1 MPKPLLHN
9 SFCAQLDIKW
19 PLIQAPMGGGPTT
32 PALVAA
38 VSNAGGLG
46 SLGVAYLT
54 PQSIEQTIKET
65 QRLTQHPFSVNLF
78 APANTPILNQE
89 AIDAACDATRGYR
102 QELDL
107 LEPSLQAPFAENFE
121 EQFTSVLRCRP
132 AALSY
137 TFGLINKELLQECH
151 QQKIFTMGTATTVE
165 EGLTLQE
172 YGVDAVI
179 AQGAEAGGHRGT
191 FTPEQHDSL
200 IGTFALTRLLS
211 QSLKIP
217 VIASGG
223 IMDGHGIVAALT
235 LGAQAAQLGTAFL
248 LCDEAGTSAA
258 YRDALNHAQD
268 KDTRLTRAFSGRWA
282 RGIPN
287 RFMLEM
293 EDSPIL
299 PFPAQNVFTRDIR
312 KKAADL
318 GKAEYLSLWA
328 GQGVNLIRR
337 MDASQLVHTLY
348 QEALDALPAPSK

>member
-1 MPKPLLHN
+1 MPNALLYN

-46 SLGVAYLT
+46 SLGVAYLS

-65 QRLTQHPFSVNLF
+65 QKLTQRPFSVNLF
-78 APANTPILNQE
+78 APASTPTLNQE
-89 AIDAACDATRGYR
+89 EVDAACNATQAYR
-102 QELDL
+102 EELGL
-107 LEPSLQAPFAENFE
+107 IKPSLQAPFTENFE
-121 EQFTSVLRCRP
+121 EQFTSILRCRP

-137 TFGLINKELLQECH
+137 TFGLIKKELLQECR
-151 QQKIFTMGTATTVE
+151 QQKIFTMGTATTLE
-165 EGLTLQE
+165 EGLRLQE

-200 IGTFALTRLLS
+200 IGTFALTRLLA
-211 QSLKIP
+211 QTLHIP

-223 IMDGHGIVAALT
+223 IMDGRGIAAALI

-248 LCDEAGTSAA
+248 LCTEAGTSSP
-258 YRDALNHAQD
+258 YREALNNIQG
-268 KDTRLTRAFSGRWA
+268 KETQLTRTFSGRWA

-287 RFMLEM
+287 RFMMEM
-293 EDSPIL
+293 EQHSIL
-299 PFPAQNVFTRDIR
+299 PFPAQNAFTRDIR
-312 KKAADL
+312 KKATEL
-318 GKAEYLSLWA
+318 GKAEFLSLWA
-328 GQGVNLIRR
+328 GQGVNLIRS
-337 MDASQLVHTLY
+337 MGASQLVDTLY
-348 QEALDALPAPSK
+348 QEALDALVTASK

>member
-1 MPKPLLHN
+1 MPNARLHN

-46 SLGVAYLT
+46 SLGLAYLS
-54 PQSIEQTIKET
+54 PQGIEQTIKET
-65 QRLTQHPFSVNLF
+65 QRLTQRPFGVNLF
-78 APANTPILNQE
+78 APASTPTLAQE
-89 AIDAACDATRGYR
+89 AIEAAGNATQGYR
-102 QELDL
+102 QELGL
-107 LEPSLQAPFAENFE
+107 ISPSLQAPFTENFE

-137 TFGLINKELLQECH
+137 TFGLIKKELLQECR

-165 EGLTLQE
+165 EGLVLQE
-172 YGVDAVI
+172 YGVDAVV

-200 IGTFALTRLLS
+200 IGTFALTRLLA
-211 QSLKIP
+211 QTLHVP

-223 IMDGHGIVAALT
+223 IMDGRGIVAALT
-235 LGAQAAQLGTAFL
+235 LGAQAAQMGTAFL
-248 LCDEAGTSAA
+248 LCDEAGTSAP
-258 YRDALNHAQD
+258 YRAALNHAPD
-268 KDTRLTRAFSGRWA
+268 KGTQLTRAFSGRWA

-293 EDSPIL
+293 EHSPIL
-299 PFPAQNVFTRDIR
+299 PFPAQNAFTRDIR
-312 KKAADL
+312 KKAAEL
-318 GKAEYLSLWA
+318 GKAEFLSLWA
-328 GQGVNLIRR
+328 GQGVNLIRS
-337 MDASQLVHTLY
+337 MSASQLVDILY
-348 QEALDALPAPSK
+348 QEAVDALAQQ